1 MEYVLLFSKNS
12 GGVNGERLYNQKVL
26 VIGVEVGRGTLRLG
40 LLLMVGDMVILIFQT
55 MVKDSEN
62 P

>member
-1 MEYVLLFSKNS
+1 M
-12 GGVNGERLYNQKVL
+12 ERLYNQKVL

-40 LLLMVGDMVILIFQT
+40 LLRMGGDMGILIFQT
-55 MVKDSEN
+55 MAKDSES